1 MEFWGLGAIF
11 PQAFNLMEYRP
22 FGSLK
27 KSILSAYKI
36 ANFVR
41 LFLNSFKVIAFVIRT
56 SLARDVVGWTVHQKC
71 LCIVGKSSR

>member
-41 LFLNSFKVIAFVIRT
+41 LFFEIQIKCFGISHDITIAKFHNVMM
-56 SLARDVVGWTVHQKC
+56 
-71 LCIVGKSSR
+71 IVRKYP